1 MAMSHGL
8 TIVLLLLTG
17 FIMAF
22 VVMIA
27 SSGLSAYY
35 IVETVRRVLRTG
47 RRARKP

>member
-1 MAMSHGL
+1 MSHGVI
-8 TIVLLLLTG
+8 IVLLFLTG

-35 IVETVRRVLRTG
+35 LFETVRRVVRSS
-47 RRARKP
+47 RRPRKP